1 MVTEI
6 DEFRDADLLWSQTG
20 VNVDSRKVR
29 DIDMIF
35 KRIADSLTTLHER
48 VGDELGQQRFV
59 LDVKCAGRKRVQ
71 PYNGRHYFGRR
82 IERRLVDV
90 EQGFNIQMASEHD
103 AESAIGLAAGAG
115 CHAVDNFL
123 LQHEMH
129 IENSVAIVKQVK

>member
-1 MVTEI
+1 MVTEFNK
-6 DEFRDADLLWSQTG
+6 FRDADLLWSQTG

-35 KRIADSLTTLHER
+35 KRITDSFTAFHER

-59 LDVKCAGRKRVQ
+59 LDVECSGRKRVQ
-71 PYNGRHYFGRR
+71 PDNGGHYFGWR
-82 IERRLVDV
+82 IECRLVDV
-90 EQGFNIQMASEHD
+90 EQGFNIQMATEHD
-103 AESAIGLAAGAG
+103 AEPAIGLAAGAG

-129 IENSVAIVKQVK
+129 IENTVAIVEQVK